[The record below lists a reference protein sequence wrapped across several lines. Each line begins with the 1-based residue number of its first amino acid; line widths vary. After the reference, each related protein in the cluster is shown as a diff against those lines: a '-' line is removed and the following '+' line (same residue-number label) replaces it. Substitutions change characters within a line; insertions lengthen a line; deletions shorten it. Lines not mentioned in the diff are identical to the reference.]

1 MVMVF
6 IGKNM
11 VCVCTEKRETIR
23 SNVRE
28 EENSK

>member
-11 VCVCTEKRETIR
+11 VCVFTEKRENIR

-28 EENSK
+28 ESSK